1 MITNTKTRIA
11 LAALLGLIASASLAH
26 GYKTGSLSIQ
36 HPWSRETA
44 TGQAVGGGFMV
55 VTNASAK
62 PDRLVGATTDVAKE
76 VQLHTMSM
84 EGGVMRMRQVEGGI
98 AVPAKGKLEMKP
110 GGYHLMF
117 MGLKRPLRKGERFPV
132 TLRFQNAGSLKVQF
146 AVQPVGSTEP
156 IETDHAKH

>member
-1 MITNTKTRIA
+1 
-11 LAALLGLIASASLAH
+11 
-26 GYKTGSLSIQ
+26 
-36 HPWSRETA
+36 
-44 TGQAVGGGFMV
+44 
-55 VTNASAK
+55 
-62 PDRLVGATTDVAKE
+62 VAKE

-132 TLRFQNAGSLKVQF
+132 TLKFQNAGSLKVQF
-146 AVQPVGSTEP
+146 AVQAVGSTGP
-156 IETDHAKH
+156 I